1 MKKYGILALIICS
14 ALLFGCEKKPKLVLK
29 QDLFIYE
36 LGEPIP
42 KELDAYLD
50 VEKLDEKQI
59 NEAALTLSIPKD
71 RSVTKGDKT
80 YVMTGSYEGTITY
93 LKEAVHFTVEIKDTT
108 APQLSGLSS
117 IEIPL
122 GTPLDYSL
130 YFNTQDLNELEPITF
145 DESQIDYQTEG
156 TYMLKV
162 ISKDVAQNETV
173 LEVPVTCILVNEN
186 QEASSEII
194 SNEDGSQHYVTHV
207 TDKKR
212 SILMDVP
219 YYNQF
224 ALGAP
229 VGCES
234 VSLYMALRYKGYVSD
249 LDCVSFISTT
259 PQSPDNNPHHG
270 FVGTV
275 FDQHRYDILPAI
287 FPSAFTPWANQYGKA
302 LDISGTGTEG
312 VINQLLAGNPVVI
325 WATAYF
331 KPIEWQQFDWGS
343 GFRNTH
349 TVCLTGVDEDLGV
362 IYYNDPVTKKNETVD
377 IATFSTIYEVQNF
390 GVAIL

>member
-1 MKKYGILALIICS
+1 MKKYGILIIIIWGI
-14 ALLFGCEKKPKLVLK
+14 LLVGCEKKPTLILK
-29 QDLFIYE
+29 QEVFTYE
-36 LGEPIP
+36 LGEQIS
-42 KELDAYLD
+42 KDLDTFLELDKVGD
-50 VEKLDEKQI
+50 KEKEEI
-59 NEAALTLSIPKD
+59 VLTLSIPEE
-71 RSVTKGDKT
+71 RFITKGDKT
-80 YVMTGSYEGTITY
+80 YAMTGSYEGTITY
-93 LKEAVHFTVEIKDTT
+93 LKETVNFTIEVKDTT
-108 APQLSGLSS
+108 APELSGLSS

-122 GTPLDYSL
+122 GTSLDYSL
-130 YFNTQDLNELEPITF
+130 YFNAQDLNELEPVIF
-145 DESQIDYQTEG
+145 DDSQVDYQTEG
-156 TYMLKV
+156 TYMLSV
-162 ISKDVAQNETV
+162 ISKDIAQNETV
-173 LEVPVTCILVNEN
+173 LEVPVICILVNEN
-186 QEASSEII
+186 QEASSEIVN
-194 SNEDGSQHYVTHV
+194 NEDGSQHFVTHL
-207 TDKKR
+207 TEKKR
-212 SILMDVP
+212 SVLMDVP

-234 VSLYMALRYKGYVSD
+234 VSLYMALRYKGYVTD
-249 LDCVSFISTT
+249 MDCVSFISTT

-302 LDISGTGTEG
+302 LDISGTGTAG
-312 VINQLLAGNPVVI
+312 VIDQLLAGNPVVV

-331 KPIEWQQFDWGS
+331 KPIVWQEFDWGN

-349 TVCLTGVDEDLGV
+349 TVCLTGVDEDLGI

-377 IATFSTIYEVQNF
+377 IATFSAIYEVQNF